1 MMSELERRS
10 IRQADSAGGTL
21 QGYAAVFRSPS
32 APLPS
37 HRGDFIETIEPG
49 AFARSLRESRVWAY
63 YQHNDEWPLG
73 RSPDTLQVREDR
85 VGLAFRLELPDTT
98 QGRDVRTL
106 LEAGVLDGSMSFGF
120 RTVKD
125 RWEKRDGQLHRTL
138 LDVDLHEISVVQI
151 PAYDAT
157 SSGLRGSDLETAR
170 KRLMFRMN
178 CRRTAM
184 A

>member
-1 MMSELERRS
+1 
-10 IRQADSAGGTL
+10 
-21 QGYAAVFRSPS
+21 
-32 APLPS
+32 
-37 HRGDFIETIEPG
+37 
-49 AFARSLRESRVWAY
+49 
-63 YQHNDEWPLG
+63 
-73 RSPDTLQVREDR
+73 
-85 VGLAFRLELPDTT
+85 
-98 QGRDVRTL
+98 
-106 LEAGVLDGSMSFGF
+106 MSFGF